1 MEIYI
6 EHIEHSKLR
15 GQKAVRSK
23 EALINDVPDGS
34 IVSRVPNG
42 VLRVNLEG
50 ASPLRGTHQWG
61 ITIDGNILQRNGK
74 GVGPLVM
81 DDAQRGVWRMTIDE
95 KGKASCQMSPTEILR
110 LRLGKPIVGRVLESL
125 ADDGGYGGPVYYWE
139 ELRTYSEH
147 YPDYPSLSWDGE
159 SRMVYLVGEGI
170 PYKYLYEKQR
180 GLRPEWSDPRSC
192 PHAEWELTNSMVI
205 LEIRDKIKDAISRGK
220 RLPY

>member
-23 EALINDVPDGS
+23 ETLLNVPDGS
-34 IVSRVPNG
+34 TVSRVSNG
-42 VLRVNLEG
+42 VLRVNLEQV
-50 ASPLRGTHQWG
+50 SPLRGIHQWN
-61 ITIDGNILQRNGK
+61 ITVDGNILQRDGK
-74 GVGPLVM
+74 GVDPLVV
-81 DDAQRGVWRMTIDE
+81 DNAQRGVWRMTINE
-95 KGKASCQMSPTEILR
+95 NGKAYCQMSPTEILR
-110 LRLGKPIVGRVLESL
+110 LRLGKPITDRALERL

-159 SRMVYLVGEGI
+159 SRMVYLLGEGI

-180 GLRPEWSDPRSC
+180 GLRSEWSDPRSC
-192 PHAEWELTNSMVI
+192 PHAEWELINSMVV
-205 LEIRDKIKDAISRGK
+205 LETRDKIKAAISQGR
-220 RLPY
+220 RLHY